1 MLAPAQRGRVSTHEM
16 HQALA
21 TPGIEPMPSDD
32 AARRVLTEH
41 ELASRWGLCHK
52 TLGRWRTE
60 GRGPEY
66 LKLSGRVRY
75 ALSAVLAFEA
85 KAGHYS
91 TSARVNS

>member
-1 MLAPAQRGRVSTHEM
+1 M
-16 HQALA
+16 HVALA
-21 TPGIEPMPSDD
+21 QPGHPGFESPSSED

-75 ALSAVLAFEA
+75 ALAAVLDFEA

-91 TSARVNS
+91 TSARVASVQALS